1 MKLGPAFFVAGLFA
15 LSISPSGLAQ
25 QSSAVS
31 TEQLTQW
38 VIEDIARQRAKVREQ
53 DAEEQ
58 ARRNLPDLSQFGTPV
73 ATPPAHRNRARSSNE
88 IHCTTINMGD
98 GDSATD
104 CF

>member
-1 MKLGPAFFVAGLFA
+1 MKLGPAFFVAGLLA
-15 LSISPSGLAQ
+15 LSISHSGLAQ
-25 QSSAVS
+25 QGPAVS

-53 DAEEQ
+53 DAEQ
-58 ARRNLPDLSQFGTPV
+58 ARRNLPDLSQFGSPV